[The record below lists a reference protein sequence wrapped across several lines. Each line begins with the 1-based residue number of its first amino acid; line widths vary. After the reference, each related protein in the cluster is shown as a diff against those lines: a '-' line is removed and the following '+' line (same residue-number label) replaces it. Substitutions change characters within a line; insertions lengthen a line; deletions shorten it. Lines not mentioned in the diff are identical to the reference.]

1 MSAADSHWAHQ
12 RERGSPLL
20 MRLTAWAARRLGR
33 RVVAPV
39 VWIVV
44 LYFYAFGGRARR
56 AIAQYQQ
63 RLSGTTTPDMPDMAN
78 MPPLPH
84 VPLPR
89 TLPVYRQ
96 YLAFA
101 NAMLD
106 KLDVWQGKITL
117 SHLDIADPDGLHAQ
131 MGAGRGQILVGSH
144 LGNIE
149 VCRALAEQSGALR
162 LNVLVHSKHAVHFN
176 RLLDEAGGGL
186 RMIQVSELDA
196 ATMLDLAQRLDLGE
210 WLAIA
215 GDRVPLQGDRTTR
228 VNFLGAPAALPQ
240 GPWLLAGLLRCPV
253 NVLFCTRHGGR
264 YRVAMQRLCD
274 GIEWTR
280 ATRQERIAYWA
291 QRYADQLAAHCRL
304 APLQWFNF
312 YPFWKDDA

>member
-1 MSAADSHWAHQ
+1 MNTADPHWAGQ
-12 RERGSPLL
+12 AERGSPAL
-20 MRLTAWAARRLGR
+20 MRLTAWAARKLGR
-33 RVVAPV
+33 RVVAPA
-39 VWIVV
+39 VWLVV
-44 LYFYAFGGRARR
+44 LYFYLFGGRARR
-56 AIAQYQQ
+56 AIAAYQR
-63 RLSGTTTPDMPDMAN
+63 RLAHTGELT
-78 MPPLPH
+78 

-89 TLPVYRQ
+89 VLPVYRQ

-101 NAMLD
+101 DAMLD
-106 KLDVWQGKITL
+106 KLDVWQGRITMD
-117 SHLDIADPDGLHAQ
+117 SLDMADPHGLHAQ
-131 MGAGRGQILVGSH
+131 MGRGRGQILVGSH

-149 VCRALAEQSGALR
+149 ICRALAERTGALR
-162 LNVLVHSKHAVHFN
+162 LNVLVHSKNAVHFS

-196 ATMLDLAQRLDLGE
+196 PVMLDLAQRLERGE

-215 GDRVPLQGDRTTR
+215 GDRVPLRGDRSTP
-228 VNFLGAPAALPQ
+228 VDFLGATALLPQ

-253 NVLFCTRHGGR
+253 NLLFCTRHGAR
-264 YRVAMQRLCD
+264 YRVSMERLSD

-280 ATRQERIAYWA
+280 ATRQARIAHWA
-291 QRYADQLAAHCRL
+291 QRYADRLAAHCRL

>member
-1 MSAADSHWAHQ
+1 MNAADQHWAGQ
-12 RERGSPLL
+12 AERGSPAL

-39 VWIVV
+39 VWLVV
-44 LYFYAFGGRARR
+44 LYFFVFGGRARR
-56 AIAQYQQ
+56 AIALYQ
-63 RLSGTTTPDMPDMAN
+63 RRVARSGQLAA
-78 MPPLPH
+78 
-84 VPLPR
+84 PLPR
-89 TLPVYRQ
+89 VFPVYRQ

-101 NAMLD
+101 DAMLD
-106 KLDVWQGKITL
+106 KLDVWQGRITTAR
-117 SHLDIADPDGLHAQ
+117 LDIADPDRLHAQ
-131 MGAGRGQILVGSH
+131 MGHGRGQILVGSH

-149 VCRALAEQSGALR
+149 ICRALAQQAGALR
-162 LNVLVHSKHAVHFN
+162 LNVLVHNKHAVHFN
-176 RLLDEAGGGL
+176 RLVSEAGGGL

-196 ATMLDLAQRLDLGE
+196 PAMLDLAQRLDRGE

-215 GDRVPLQGDRTTR
+215 GDRVPLQGDRTTP
-228 VNFLGAPAALPQ
+228 VNFLGATALLPQ

-253 NVLFCTRHGGR
+253 NLLFCTRDGTR
-264 YRVAMQRLCD
+264 YRVSMERLSD

-280 ATRQERIAYWA
+280 STRQARIAEWA
-291 QRYADQLAAHCRL
+291 QRYADRLAAHCRL

>member
-1 MSAADSHWAHQ
+1 MTAADPHWAAQ
-12 RERGSPLL
+12 PERGSPVL
-20 MRLTAWAARRLGR
+20 MRLTAWAARKLGR

-39 VWIVV
+39 VWLVV

-63 RLSGTTTPDMPDMAN
+63 RLAKSGG
-78 MPPLPH
+78 LP

-101 NAMLD
+101 DAMLD

-117 SHLDIADPDGLHAQ
+117 SDLDIADPDGLHAQ

-149 VCRALAEQSGALR
+149 VCRALAERSGALR
-162 LNVLVHSKHAVHFN
+162 LNVLVHNKHAVHFN
-176 RLLDEAGGGL
+176 QLLSEAGGGL

-196 ATMLDLAQRLDLGE
+196 PVMLDLAQRLDRGE

-215 GDRVPLQGDRTTR
+215 GDRVPLQGDRTTP
-228 VNFLGAPAALPQ
+228 VQFLGASAPLPQ

-253 NVLFCTRHGGR
+253 NVLFCTRHGAR
-264 YRVAMQRLCD
+264 YRVAMERLSD

-280 ATRQERIAYWA
+280 ATRQARIAYWA
-291 QRYADQLAAHCRL
+291 QRYADRLAAHCRL

>member
-1 MSAADSHWAHQ
+1 MSATDPHWAHQ
-12 RERGSPLL
+12 PERGSPTL

-39 VWIVV
+39 VWLVV

-63 RLSGTTTPDMPDMAN
+63 RLTQSTARPSQP
-78 MPPLPH
+78 

-101 NAMLD
+101 DAMLD
-106 KLDVWQGKITL
+106 KLDVWQGKITM
-117 SHLDIADPDGLHAQ
+117 SHLDMSDPDGLHAQ
-131 MGAGRGQILVGSH
+131 MGVGRGQILVGSH

-149 VCRALAEQSGALR
+149 VCRALAEKSGLLR

-176 RLLDEAGGGL
+176 RLLGEAGGGL

-196 ATMLDLAQRLDLGE
+196 PVMLDLAQRLDRGE

-215 GDRVPLQGDRTTR
+215 GDRVPLQGDRTTL
-228 VNFLGAPAALPQ
+228 VDFLGARAALPQ

-253 NVLFCTRHGGR
+253 NVLFCTRHGAR
-264 YRVAMQRLCD
+264 YRVAMERLSD
-274 GIEWTR
+274 GIDWTR
-280 ATRQERIAYWA
+280 ATRQERIAHWA
-291 QRYADQLAAHCRL
+291 QRYADRLAAYCRQ

>member
-1 MSAADSHWAHQ
+1 MTAADPHWAAQ
-12 RERGSPLL
+12 PERGSPLL
-20 MRLTAWAARRLGR
+20 MRLTAWAARKLGR

-39 VWIVV
+39 VWGVV

-63 RLSGTTTPDMPDMAN
+63 RLAQSGD
-78 MPPLPH
+78 LP

-101 NAMLD
+101 DAMLD
-106 KLDVWQGKITL
+106 KLDVWQSKITMAD
-117 SHLDIADPDGLHAQ
+117 LDMADPDGLHAQ

-149 VCRALAEQSGALR
+149 VCRALAERSGALR
-162 LNVLVHSKHAVHFN
+162 LNVLVHNKHAVHFN
-176 RLLDEAGGGL
+176 RLLSEAGGGL

-196 ATMLDLAQRLDLGE
+196 PVMLDLAQRLDRGE

-215 GDRVPLQGDRTTR
+215 GDRVPLQGDRTTP
-228 VNFLGAPAALPQ
+228 VQFLGASAPLPQ

-253 NVLFCTRHGGR
+253 NVLFCTRHGAR
-264 YRVAMQRLCD
+264 YRVAMERLSD

-280 ATRQERIAYWA
+280 ATRQTRIAYWA
-291 QRYADQLAAHCRL
+291 QRYADRLAAHCRL